1 MHRATIPVRQPASFV
16 PWSSRDDEAR
26 HAFWIWQD
34 IFGFG
39 DGDDGRKSLTD
50 GFSFVCVLNY

>member
-1 MHRATIPVRQPASFV
+1 MMKQGMHFG
-16 PWSSRDDEAR
+16 
-26 HAFWIWQD
+26 FWIWQD

-50 GFSFVCVLNY
+50 GFSFV